1 MARQIKFCWSIST
14 SMHFLPLFLI
24 CFSFILLRSKC
35 FISMMVGVSTA
46 ARAMVTNPVCSWPG
60 NNGANLPWSPRS
72 EGKLGQQDTEMPI
85 WWSRMFSVLMMIK
98 SFAIINS
105 KRGRGRRILKKRRWT
120 YFAGI
125 WTLDFLPG
133 TVHLRNRLTIALDSI
148 RYKHDA
154 RWQLLSQLKDK
165 LFKPTLIFPFFLT
178 NQNAPD

>member
-1 MARQIKFCWSIST
+1 MFYFNDGGSVDSCQSHGNLSSLYMAGQQWCKPTLES
-14 SMHFLPLFLI
+14 
-24 CFSFILLRSKC
+24 
-35 FISMMVGVSTA
+35 
-46 ARAMVTNPVCSWPG
+46 
-60 NNGANLPWSPRS
+60 RS

-105 KRGRGRRILKKRRWT
+105 KRGRGRTILKKRRWT

-133 TVHLRNRLTIALDSI
+133 TVHLRNRLTVALDSI

-154 RWQLLSQLKDK
+154 RRQLLSQLKDK
-165 LFKPTLIFPFFLT
+165 SSKPTLIFPFFLT